1 MDHQPEM
8 HDGAVTLIRHVEEH
22 GGTDDALVILEIILA
37 CTHPDF
43 VMSPAS
49 AAFLPANLREA
60 VADFVRIVLLEGLSE
75 AQRGSLFSWAQRKM
89 MAGPGAPRA

>member
-8 HDGAVTLIRHVEEH
+8 HGGAVTLIRYVEEH

-49 AAFLPANLREA
+49 AAFLPADLREA
-60 VADFVRIVLLEGLSE
+60 VADFMQTVLLDGLSE
-75 AQRGSLFSWAQRKM
+75 AQRGSLFCWAQREM
-89 MAGPGAPRA
+89 MAGAGAPRV

>member
-1 MDHQPEM
+1 MDHQPGM
-8 HDGAVTLIRHVEEH
+8 HDDAVTLIRYVEEH

-49 AAFLPANLREA
+49 DGLFACRSPRGRRRLYANCPA
-60 VADFVRIVLLEGLSE
+60 
-75 AQRGSLFSWAQRKM
+75 
-89 MAGPGAPRA
+89 